1 MTKKKKNNSN
11 KEMEFSD
18 IMSRS
23 DKKNLKKFLFEEDEN
38 IEQGEEDIN
47 LINKKFDDELNKE
60 KQKNKIYTDKKE
72 NNQDKKKEPKNICLI
87 AFASISLVLSIA
99 YLLFNILFCK
109 DQINNIFLII
119 NASIITFFTL
129 FLMLMVSVKG
139 IKAKNILGIFT
150 TLILSI
156 FIIFNFLVI
165 SNIIDLPTQEL
176 LENFQNKTISE
187 ALKWAKEN
195 NIEVNQI
202 YEYSDNIEEYHIIS
216 QDVYPNTLLKNVS
229 EITFTVS
236 YGPNYDKIVSIPNMV
251 GWNID
256 DAVKTINDNFLN
268 NVTVEYEVNN
278 EEKKDIILE
287 QTTSG
292 QIRRNDELKLKVS
305 LGPEDE
311 LEPVDMI
318 NLQNKSL
325 FEATL
330 WLKRH
335 GIKYEIVYVFSDN
348 VTKNYVVD
356 SETEEG
362 TTVDPKKD
370 TVKLIVSKGKKIV
383 VPDLTKMT
391 VDELTEWIIENNL
404 KVKFD
409 TKYDSL
415 IEVGKIIEADYH
427 ENDEIESGTLITVIT
442 SKGPLKMP
450 SFNNLSE
457 FRTWANTIGINYR
470 EEYEFN
476 DKVANGDIIKTIPEA
491 DTVINYSDTLVIHI
505 SYGKPVTIPSFIG
518 KHRDEIS
525 TTCSN
530 IGLNCTFYYNG
541 YSDTP
546 NGIAQNQN
554 KNAGAEVVAG
564 TYVSIGL
571 SSGPA
576 PTNNDPQPPAN
587 QCTSN
592 TTHRLRIQQDW
603 VTGGSAQATIN
614 TLQQKLSA
622 NYPNVIFHF
631 KTKPG
636 NLPSGFIHEESE
648 YTNNSQIQ
656 DCNEYTIIIN
666 E

>member
-47 LINKKFDDELNKE
+47 LINKKFDDELDKE

-129 FLMLMVSVKG
+129 FLMLMVSVKD

-150 TLILSI
+150 TLILST

-287 QTTSG
+287 QNTSG

-576 PTNNDPQPPAN
+576 PANDPQPPACNKNETTQIWITPGNDGN
-587 QCTSN
+587 QTKSN
-592 TTHRLRIQQDW
+592 ILN
-603 VTGGSAQATIN
+603 A
-614 TLQQKLSA
+614 
-622 NYPNVIFHF
+622 YPNIKWNF
-631 KTKPG
+631 
-636 NLPSGFIHEESE
+636 NLVDSCSNGDAGAGVVCNANEIDGKNLNHCDT
-648 YTNNSQIQ
+648 YTV
-656 DCNEYTIIIN
+656 TIVK
-666 E
+666 

>member
-47 LINKKFDDELNKE
+47 LINKKFDDELDKE

-129 FLMLMVSVKG
+129 FLMLMVSVKD

-150 TLILSI
+150 TLILST

-165 SNIIDLPTQEL
+165 SNIINLPTQEL

-202 YEYSDNIEEYHIIS
+202 YEYSDNIEEYHIIT

-287 QTTSG
+287 QNTSG

-491 DTVINYSDTLVIHI
+491 NTVINYSDTFVIHI

-576 PTNNDPQPPAN
+576 PANDPQPPACNKNETTQIWITPGNDGN
-587 QCTSN
+587 QTKSN
-592 TTHRLRIQQDW
+592 ILN
-603 VTGGSAQATIN
+603 A
-614 TLQQKLSA
+614 
-622 NYPNVIFHF
+622 YPNIKWNF
-631 KTKPG
+631 
-636 NLPSGFIHEESE
+636 NLVDSCSNGDAGAGVVCNANEIDGKNLNHCDT
-648 YTNNSQIQ
+648 YTV
-656 DCNEYTIIIN
+656 TIVK
-666 E
+666 

>member
-1 MTKKKKNNSN
+1 MAKKKNNNSN
-11 KEMEFSD
+11 KDMEFQD

-23 DKKNLKKFLFEEDEN
+23 EKRKFKKLLFEEEEN
-38 IEQGEEDIN
+38 NEPEEKKDIH
-47 LINKKFDDELNKE
+47 LMNKKFDEELNKT
-60 KQKNKIYTDKKE
+60 KQEDKTYNKKLDNTK
-72 NNQDKKKEPKNICLI
+72 DKKKESKNVGLI
-87 AFASISLVLSIA
+87 VFASISLILSVA

-129 FLMLMVSVKG
+129 FLMLMVSVKDV
-139 IKAKNILGIFT
+139 KAKNILGIFT
-150 TLILSI
+150 TLILSS

-195 NIEVNQI
+195 NIDVNQI

-216 QDVYPNTLLKNVS
+216 QDIYPNTLLKNVS

-256 DAVKTINDNFLN
+256 DAIKTINDNFLN
-268 NVTVEYEVNN
+268 NVKIEYEVNN
-278 EEKKDIILE
+278 EEKRDIILE
-287 QTTSG
+287 QNTSG

-318 NLQNKSL
+318 NLKNKSL

-348 VTKNYVVD
+348 VAKNYVVD

-415 IEVGKIIEADYH
+415 IEVGKIIEADYN

-476 DKVANGDIIKTIPEA
+476 DTVANGNIIKTIPEA

-546 NGIAQNQN
+546 NGVAQNQN
-554 KNAGAEVVAG
+554 KNAGTEVVSG
-564 TYVSIGL
+564 TYVNIGL

-576 PTNNDPQPPAN
+576 PTNPKPNDPQPPTCN
-587 QCTSN
+587 KN
-592 TTHRLRIQQDW
+592 DTTQIW
-603 VTGGSAQATIN
+603 IT
-614 TLQQKLSA
+614 
-622 NYPNVIFHF
+622 
-631 KTKPG
+631 PG
-636 NLPSGFIHEESE
+636 NDGNQTKDMLQRQYSDIKWNFNMVDQCPSGDTTSGAVCNASE
-648 YTNNSQIQ
+648 IDGNKLNKCDTYTV
-656 DCNEYTIIIN
+656 TIVK
-666 E
+666 

>member
-18 IMSRS
+18 IMNHS

-38 IEQGEEDIN
+38 VEQGEEDID

-60 KQKNKIYTDKKE
+60 KQKSKIYTNKKE
-72 NNQDKKKEPKNICLI
+72 NNQDKKKEPKNIALI
-87 AFASISLVLSIA
+87 IFASISLILSIA
-99 YLLFNILFCK
+99 YLIFNILFCK
-109 DQINNIFLII
+109 DQVNNVFLII

-129 FLMLMVSVKG
+129 FLTLMVSAKN
-139 IKAKNILGIFT
+139 IKTKNILGIFA
-150 TLILSI
+150 TLILSS

-165 SNIIDLPTQEL
+165 SNILDLPTQEL

-202 YEYSDNIEEYHIIS
+202 YEYSDNINEYHIIS
-216 QDVYPNTLLKNVS
+216 QDIAPNTLLKNVS

-268 NVTVEYEVNN
+268 NVTIEYEVNN

-287 QTTSG
+287 QNTSG
-292 QIRRNDELKLKVS
+292 QIRRNDELNLKVS
-305 LGPEDE
+305 LGSEDE

-356 SETEEG
+356 SETDEG

-370 TVKLIVSKGKKIV
+370 TIKLIVSKGKKIV

-415 IEVGKIIEADYH
+415 IEVGKIIEADYK
-427 ENDEIESGTLITVIT
+427 EDDEIESGTLITVIT

-457 FRTWANTIGINYR
+457 FRTWANTIGIDYR

-476 DKVANGDIIKTIPEA
+476 DEIANGNIIKTIPEA
-491 DTVINYSDTLVIHI
+491 NAVINYSDTLVIHI

-518 KHRDEIS
+518 KHRNEIS
-525 TTCSN
+525 STCSN

-546 NGIAQNQN
+546 VDIAQNQN
-554 KNAGAEVVAG
+554 KNVGAEVVSG

-576 PTNNDPQPPAN
+576 PANDPEPPSCDKN
-587 QCTSN
+587 N
-592 TTHRLRIQQDW
+592 TEQIWIT
-603 VTGGSAQATIN
+603 
-614 TLQQKLSA
+614 
-622 NYPNVIFHF
+622 
-631 KTKPG
+631 PG
-636 NLPSGFIHEESE
+636 NDGNQTKSNILNAYPDIKWNFNLVDSCSNGDSGAGVVCNASE
-648 YTNNSQIQ
+648 IDGKNLNYCDTYTV
-656 DCNEYTIIIN
+656 TIVK
-666 E
+666 

>member
-18 IMSRS
+18 IMNRS

-38 IEQGEEDIN
+38 VEQKEEDIN
-47 LINKKFDDELNKE
+47 LINKKFDDELDKE
-60 KQKNKIYTDKKE
+60 KQRTKRNSNKEEKKIE
-72 NNQDKKKEPKNICLI
+72 EKKEPKNIGLVT
-87 AFASISLVLSIA
+87 FASISLILSIA
-99 YLLFNILFCK
+99 YLIFNIVFCK

-129 FLMLMVSVKG
+129 FLMLMVSVNDPKT
-139 IKAKNILGIFT
+139 KNILGIFT
-150 TLILSI
+150 TLILSS

-165 SNIIDLPTQEL
+165 SNIINLPTQEL

-202 YEYSDNIEEYHIIS
+202 YEYSDNVSEYHIIS

-268 NVTVEYEVNN
+268 NVTIEYEVNDD
-278 EEKKDIILE
+278 EKKDIILE
-287 QTTSG
+287 QNTSG

-311 LEPVDMI
+311 LEPVEMI

-335 GIKYEIVYVFSDN
+335 GVKYEIVYVFSDN
-348 VTKNYVVD
+348 ISKNYVVD
-356 SETEEG
+356 TDPEKG

-370 TVKLIVSKGKKIV
+370 KIKLIVSKGKKIV

-391 VDELTEWIIENNL
+391 VDELTNWIIENNL

-415 IEVGKIIEADYH
+415 IEVGKIIETDYS

-450 SFNNLSE
+450 KFNNLSE

-476 DKVANGDIIKTIPEA
+476 DKIANGDIIKTVPEA

-525 TTCSN
+525 NTCSN
-530 IGLNCTFYYNG
+530 IGLNCTFYYSG

-546 NGIAQNQN
+546 VNIAKEQN
-554 KNAGAEVVAG
+554 KNAGSEVVAG
-564 TYVSIGL
+564 TYVNIGL
-571 SSGPA
+571 SNGPA
-576 PTNNDPQPPAN
+576 PTNTEPTNPQPPSCNKNETTQIWITPGNDGN
-587 QCTSN
+587 QTKSN
-592 TTHRLRIQQDW
+592 ILK
-603 VTGGSAQATIN
+603 A
-614 TLQQKLSA
+614 
-622 NYPNVIFHF
+622 YPNIKWNF
-631 KTKPG
+631 
-636 NLPSGFIHEESE
+636 NLVDSCSNGDAGAGVVCNASE
-648 YTNNSQIQ
+648 IDGKNLNHCDTYTV
-656 DCNEYTIIIN
+656 TIVK
-666 E
+666 